1 MEIELTMWHE
11 VLARNQEVARK
22 SSFVVVSAL
31 SSNLSL
37 LFF

>member
-1 MEIELTMWHE
+1 MEIELTMWHTIS
-11 VLARNQEVARK
+11 ARIQEVVRK
-22 SSFVVVSAL
+22 SSSVVVAAL

>member
-1 MEIELTMWHE
+1 MEIELTMWHT

-22 SSFVVVSAL
+22 SSFMVFSAL
-31 SSNLSL
+31 SGNLSL